1 MLKIIEGG
9 NLQNEHETSENILA
23 NLITH
28 TKNYLDYNR
37 NQFDKMSGCPV
48 EVLKKYQSSEQN
60 CIEMGGFVNDLK
72 DQPVSMLVLDAKQQN
87 EIVSHSND
95 DMRIMDQRYQI
106 AKSKQIHI
114 EQLNHQ
120 FQQNL
125 EEIKQPILDDKQ

>member
-48 EVLKKYQSSEQN
+48 EVLKKYQSSE
-60 CIEMGGFVNDLK
+60 
-72 DQPVSMLVLDAKQQN
+72 
-87 EIVSHSND
+87 
-95 DMRIMDQRYQI
+95 
-106 AKSKQIHI
+106 
-114 EQLNHQ
+114 
-120 FQQNL
+120 
-125 EEIKQPILDDKQ
+125 